1 MEVKDT
7 DISKIKPYENNP
19 RDNTNAVAEVA
30 ESIKQY
36 GFQQPIVVD
45 KNGVIIVGHTR
56 YLAAKSLGMTTV
68 PVIWASNLSDQQVK
82 GYRLADNKTSD
93 YSVWD
98 NKKLLKELQEI
109 DKDIYTGFKESGI
122 FDDVLDESDNS
133 PVEENEKGV
142 TYSIKFS
149 TQNKEV
155 FEKIKAYAESELSLD
170 DE

>member
-1 MEVKDT
+1 MQVKDT

-149 TQNKEV
+149 TQSKEV